1 MNARRKAPAIRR
13 RTGRPPLAEDRAPR
27 DALLDAAVALFA
39 ERGVAA
45 TASKDIAA
53 RAGMTPAMVH
63 YYFRNR
69 DLLLD
74 AVVDERLARFA
85 AQVFGTPMGETTAAA
100 LIATAVHRIFAAARV
115 MPWMPGIWIRE
126 IVSEGGQLRERMLR
140 HLPVAAAQRLADAVA
155 RDQRDGRV
163 PAGIEP
169 GLAFLSIAGATL
181 LPLAVRAVWGRLP
194 GMGALTDREIET
206 HAVTVLTAG
215 LAPAHQGRST

>member
-1 MNARRKAPAIRR
+1 MTSRRKRTAPARRS
-13 RTGRPPLAEDRAPR
+13 GRPRLADDHAPR
-27 DALLDAAVALFA
+27 EALLDAAVTLFA

-53 RAGMTPAMVH
+53 RAGVTPAMVH

-74 AVVDERLARFA
+74 AVADERLARFA
-85 AQVFGTPMGETTAAA
+85 AHVFGTPLGDAPASSLIAAVVHRLFEAAA
-100 LIATAVHRIFAAARV
+100 L

-126 IVSEGGQLRERMLR
+126 IVSDGGHLRERMLR
-140 HLPVAAAQRLADAVA
+140 HFPVAAANRLADAVA
-155 RDQRDGRV
+155 RDQREGRV

-169 GLAFLSIAGATL
+169 RLAFLSIAGAAL

-194 GMGALTDREIET
+194 GLGDLTERQLEA

-215 LAPAHQGRST
+215 LAPAHPRR